1 MRILL
6 VEDET
11 ALAEALSELLRA
23 GGYSVDRAAT
33 GGAAAELASA
43 NPYDLVIL
51 DWSIP
56 PPSGIELLS
65 EWRAAGNDVP
75 VLMLTGRVGIE
86 DRVDGLDRGADDY
99 LTKPFPIAELMARVR
114 SLLRR
119 GARPVQDVL
128 RARQLVMDRTAR
140 LVSVR
145 GRSLDLSPK
154 EFAVLEQLLLHRDEV
169 LDRAHLGEHAWD
181 RAFDPL
187 SNVIDV
193 TVHRLRKKI
202 AALGEPDLLQTVKG
216 VGYII
221 RDETA

>member
-1 MRILL
+1 
-6 VEDET
+6 
-11 ALAEALSELLRA
+11 
-23 GGYSVDRAAT
+23 
-33 GGAAAELASA
+33 
-43 NPYDLVIL
+43 
-51 DWSIP
+51 
-56 PPSGIELLS
+56 
-65 EWRAAGNDVP
+65 
-75 VLMLTGRVGIE
+75 
-86 DRVDGLDRGADDY
+86 
-99 LTKPFPIAELMARVR
+99 
-114 SLLRR
+114 
-119 GARPVQDVL
+119 VL